1 MIQQL
6 NTQII
11 ILANLI
17 SADSTIVAEPV
28 GDNWAESIASQFLG
42 FVPDHIL
49 PDWLK
54 PILVMIAVATT
65 FVSIV
70 PLLPLVL
77 VLMERKVSAWIQDR
91 TGPMR
96 TGPWG
101 LLQTLADGVK
111 LIFKEDLIPP
121 QADKLLFRFAPYL
134 IFTCSVAVFAAI
146 PFSQSILVSDLNI
159 GIFYILSISSV
170 IAIGVIMAGW
180 ASNSKWS
187 LFGAMRSAAQMVSYE
202 IPIGLSI
209 LTVIMMTQTMSMEG
223 IVAAQDGVFSEG
235 KAIATFLGVEIK
247 GSILDWMVF
256 RSPFTFLA
264 FFVYFLS
271 AIAEVN
277 RTPFDLPEA
286 ESELVAGFHTEYSGM
301 RFAVFFIAEYANVF
315 AVCAIASTLF
325 LGGWQGI
332 IDEDQFI
339 PGLFILTGKS
349 FLLVFVMM
357 WVRWTLPRLRVDQL
371 MNLCWKY
378 LIPISFFNILGTGIW
393 GLFFRVD
400 STLSIGISFLI
411 ISLFVI
417 SLLGIVFNSFGKLTP
432 HDQTALAGNIG
443 TTNLRRLESS
453 WRDRHDH

>member
-1 MIQQL
+1 
-6 NTQII
+6 
-11 ILANLI
+11 
-17 SADSTIVAEPV
+17 
-28 GDNWAESIASQFLG
+28 
-42 FVPDHIL
+42 
-49 PDWLK
+49 
-54 PILVMIAVATT
+54 
-65 FVSIV
+65 
-70 PLLPLVL
+70 
-77 VLMERKVSAWIQDR
+77 
-91 TGPMR
+91 
-96 TGPWG
+96 
-101 LLQTLADGVK
+101 
-111 LIFKEDLIPP
+111 
-121 QADKLLFRFAPYL
+121 
-134 IFTCSVAVFAAI
+134 
-146 PFSQSILVSDLNI
+146 
-159 GIFYILSISSV
+159 
-170 IAIGVIMAGW
+170 MAGW

-247 GSILDWMVF
+247 GSILDWMIF

-264 FFVYFLS
+264 FFVYFIS
-271 AIAEVN
+271 SIAEVN

-332 IDEDQFI
+332 LDEDQFI

-443 TTNLRRLESS
+443 ATNLRSLESS

>member
-6 NTQII
+6 NTQMI

-17 SADSTIVAEPV
+17 STDSTIAAQPV

-42 FVPDHIL
+42 FL
-49 PDWLK
+49 PDWLG
-54 PILVMIAVATT
+54 PILVMVAVATT
-65 FVSIV
+65 FVSVV

-247 GSILDWMVF
+247 GSILDWMIF

-271 AIAEVN
+271 SIAEVN

-332 IDEDQFI
+332 LDEDQFI

-371 MNLCWKY
+371 MNLCSKY
-378 LIPISFFNILGTGIW
+378 LIPISFFNILGSGIW

-400 STLSIGISFLI
+400 STLSIRISFLI

-453 WRDRHDH
+453 WRDRHEH

>member
-6 NTQII
+6 NTQMI

-17 SADSTIVAEPV
+17 STDSTIAAEPA
-28 GDNWAESIASQFLG
+28 GDNWAESIASQFLW
-42 FVPDHIL
+42 FL
-49 PDWLK
+49 PDWLG

-121 QADKLLFRFAPYL
+121 QADKILFRFAPYL

-247 GSILDWMVF
+247 GSILDWMIF

-264 FFVYFLS
+264 FFVYFIS
-271 AIAEVN
+271 SIAEVN

-332 IDEDQFI
+332 LDEDQFI

-453 WRDRHDH
+453 WRDRHEH

>member
-1 MIQQL
+1 MIQQI
-6 NTQII
+6 NTQMI

-17 SADSTIVAEPV
+17 STDSTIAAEPV
-28 GDNWAESIASQFLG
+28 GDNWAESIASQFLW
-42 FVPDHIL
+42 FL
-49 PDWLK
+49 PDWLS

-247 GSILDWMVF
+247 GSILDWMIF

-264 FFVYFLS
+264 FFVYFIS
-271 AIAEVN
+271 SIAEVN

-332 IDEDQFI
+332 VDEDQFI

-453 WRDRHDH
+453 WRDRHEH